1 MEVIERRFKKFQL
14 FSMIVS
20 VFSFV
25 IGLIFLGFEKR
36 LMVEIYKPVIG
47 SLVVIS
53 GLFSLVKYFYDG
65 LANDVYK
72 FEIVN
77 GIALLILGAFILLG
91 EYENLYKVI
100 GLFFG
105 LYYLLNGLMKGFY
118 TFKFLKNNEEIYPLF
133 LIITILTIVMGIL
146 SIFNPFGS
154 FMLITRLISVFL
166 VFGSVLEL
174 MAASLFRKRSKYIL
188 KIFE

>member
-1 MEVIERRFKKFQL
+1 MEVIEKRFKKFQL
-14 FSMIVS
+14 FSMLVA
-20 VFSFV
+20 VFSLIV
-25 IGLIFLGFEKR
+25 GCIFLGFEDQ
-36 LMVEIYKPVIG
+36 LLADVYIVVIG
-47 SLVVIS
+47 CLVVIA

-77 GIALLILGAFILLG
+77 GIALLILGAFMLIG
-91 EYENLYKVI
+91 DFEDLYSII
-100 GLFFG
+100 GIFFG
-105 LYYLLNGLMKGFY
+105 IYYLLIGIMKGYY

-133 LIITILTIVMGIL
+133 LIMSILVIVMGIL

-154 FMLITRLISVFL
+154 FMLITRLISIFL
-166 VFGSVLEL
+166 VVGSVLEL
-174 MAASLFRKRSKYIL
+174 MAASLFKKRSKYIL

>member
-1 MEVIERRFKKFQL
+1 MEVIEKRFKKFQL
-14 FSMIVS
+14 FSMLVA
-20 VFSFV
+20 VFSLIV
-25 IGLIFLGFEKR
+25 GCIFLGFEDQ
-36 LMVEIYKPVIG
+36 LLADVYIVVIG
-47 SLVVIS
+47 CLVVIA

-77 GIALLILGAFILLG
+77 GIALLILGAFMLLG
-91 EYENLYKVI
+91 NFEDLYSII
-100 GLFFG
+100 GIFFG
-105 LYYLLNGLMKGFY
+105 IYYLLIGIMKGYY

-133 LIITILTIVMGIL
+133 LIMSILVIVMGIL

-154 FMLITRLISVFL
+154 FMLITRLISIFL
-166 VFGSVLEL
+166 VVGSVLEL
-174 MAASLFRKRSKYIL
+174 MAASLFKKRSKYIL